1 MTKECLSANPE
12 AKRFN
17 LKGDNDGLFS
27 CLVPFCEHGR
37 YHSKCGCRKH
47 SWYYTKHSWYYLFEE
62 KPEMAFTIT

>member
-47 SWYYTKHSWYYLFEE
+47 SWYYLFEE
-62 KPEMAFTIT
+62 KPEMAFSIA